1 MHKQSVSI
9 NRHFIV
15 SGEGIEI
22 RPLAGTGLLEGFPP
36 DGRFPTLL
44 ELEQEYVQKVLAHV
58 AGNKSRAAQVL
69 GIDRVSLWRKLK
81 RLENL
86 TSSSSSSAATPP
98 QGYFDR
104 P

>member
-1 MHKQSVSI
+1 MHKQTAAIS
-9 NRHFIV
+9 RHFIV

-22 RPLAGTGLLEGFPP
+22 RPLADTGVPEGYPP
-36 DGRFPTLL
+36 GGRFPTLL
-44 ELEQEYVQKVLAHV
+44 EVEQEYVQRVLAHV

-81 RLENL
+81 RLESL
-86 TSSSSSSAATPP
+86 APSGATSHK
-98 QGYFDR
+98 GYSNH

>member
-1 MHKQSVSI
+1 MYPQNTSI

-22 RPLAGTGLLEGFPP
+22 RPLAGTSPLNEYPPEGK
-36 DGRFPTLL
+36 FPTLL
-44 ELEQEYVQKVLAHV
+44 EVEQEYVQRVLAHV

-81 RLENL
+81 RLKNL
-86 TSSSSSSAATPP
+86 VKKTMKKLMHNRK
-98 QGYFDR
+98 DL
-104 P
+104 

>member
-1 MHKQSVSI
+1 MHKQPSPI

-22 RPLAGTGLLEGFPP
+22 RPLAAASGVLEGYPP
-36 DGRFPTLL
+36 EGRFPTLL
-44 ELEQEYVQKVLAHV
+44 EVEQEYVQRVLAHV

-81 RLENL
+81 RLESL
-86 TSSSSSSAATPP
+86 ASSPSPLQKYA
-98 QGYFDR
+98 DR

>member
-1 MHKQSVSI
+1 MHKQTAAIS
-9 NRHFIV
+9 RHFIV

-22 RPLAGTGLLEGFPP
+22 RPLSGPSLSEGYPP
-36 DGRFPTLL
+36 EGRFPTLL
-44 ELEQEYVQKVLAHV
+44 EVEQEYVQRVLAHV

-81 RLENL
+81 RLESL
-86 TSSSSSSAATPP
+86 APSGTTPRK
-98 QGYFDR
+98 GYSDR

>member
-1 MHKQSVSI
+1 MHKQTAPI

-22 RPLAGTGLLEGFPP
+22 RPLAGTGLPEGYPP
-36 DGRFPTLL
+36 EGRFPTLL
-44 ELEQEYVQKVLAHV
+44 ELEQEYVQRVLAHV

-81 RLENL
+81 RLESL
-86 TSSSSSSAATPP
+86 SASAAPSL
-98 QGYFDR
+98 QGYSDR

>member
-1 MHKQSVSI
+1 MHKQTAPI

-22 RPLAGTGLLEGFPP
+22 RPLAGSTLLEGYPP

-44 ELEQEYVQKVLAHV
+44 ELEQEYVQRVLAHV
-58 AGNKSRAAQVL
+58 SGNKSRAAQVL

-81 RLENL
+81 KLE
-86 TSSSSSSAATPP
+86 SIAPSAASPHKEYSDQP
-98 QGYFDR
+98 
-104 P
+104 